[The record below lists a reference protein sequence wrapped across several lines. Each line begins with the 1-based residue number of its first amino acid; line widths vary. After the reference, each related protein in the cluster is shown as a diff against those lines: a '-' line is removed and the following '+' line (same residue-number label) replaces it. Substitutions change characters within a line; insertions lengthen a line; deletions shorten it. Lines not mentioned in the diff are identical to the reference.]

1 MTEDIR
7 KSRATGLMMAKSRLS
22 MLTTAEVN
30 RMAYMDMKNSLYY
43 GGTLGYYAV
52 VLIGACLI
60 NSVTIV
66 FDFVAAFA
74 ASAIA
79 FGFPGLFYLYGIKK
93 FGGGTQSVKIWAYI
107 YCGIACFN
115 CLLGLTSTIMTILC
129 ESNPDLGICPPKWCS
144 YISVSIFY
152 I

>member
-66 FDFVAAFA
+66 FD
-74 ASAIA
+74 
-79 FGFPGLFYLYGIKK
+79 LQKQKIKWQLK
-93 FGGGTQSVKIWAYI
+93 K
-107 YCGIACFN
+107 N
-115 CLLGLTSTIMTILC
+115 
-129 ESNPDLGICPPKWCS
+129 
-144 YISVSIFY
+144 
-152 I
+152 